1 MSEKGIKIFDREA
14 VWKHRERAADNFDSF
29 SFLFRETAERLVDRL
44 FDMRRNFPVAL
55 NLGSHNGILTDV
67 LKGTDNIQTL
77 VQYDPTEKMVSKAS
91 GLRVVGDEEV
101 QPFARSSFDLII
113 SSASFHWI
121 NDLPGTLVQALRS
134 LKQDGLLLVNFFG
147 GGTLTELRRSLL
159 EAESEI
165 KGGVSPRI
173 SPFADLNEAGALLQR
188 AGFALPVADIES
200 MTVSYDSPQK
210 LLYDLRGMG
219 EVNAI
224 TGRLKSFTSRKIILL
239 ACNRY
244 RELYEDSS
252 GRIPA
257 TFELITLT
265 GWAPA
270 SNQQKAAKRGG
281 GLHSL
286 KDELEKL

>member
-1 MSEKGIKIFDREA
+1 M
-14 VWKHRERAADNFDSF
+14 
-29 SFLFRETAERLVDRL
+29 
-44 FDMRRNFPVAL
+44 
-55 NLGSHNGILTDV
+55 
-67 LKGTDNIQTL
+67 
-77 VQYDPTEKMVSKAS
+77 
-91 GLRVVGDEEV
+91 
-101 QPFARSSFDLII
+101 
-113 SSASFHWI
+113 
-121 NDLPGTLVQALRS
+121 
-134 LKQDGLLLVNFFG
+134 
-147 GGTLTELRRSLL
+147 L

-173 SPFADLNEAGALLQR
+173 SPFADLKEAGALLQR